1 MGGAGDANAIGA
13 DAATGGGG
21 EGSGGGIGG
30 SGSISGAG
38 EAACPV
44 VACFEPLGGLGSNR
58 MVTGLEA
65 AGSMGWGLTMNNR
78 IMTAIAR
85 CSSRDAAMP
94 RCRNGALGWRIRV
107 LER

>member
-1 MGGAGDANAIGA
+1 MGGAGGANAIGA
-13 DAATGGGG
+13 DAATGG
-21 EGSGGGIGG
+21 EGGGIGG

-94 RCRNGALGWRIRV
+94 RCRNGALGWRIRA